1 MYKINKDFYPV
12 IIINFDSVDNNDD
25 TLEEYKKDYLK
36 LLINAKKDDVKLIMI
51 YNVMNPDMD
60 IDTTRLYNLYLFFQS
75 IKKDNFENVRKIC
88 ILNNNT
94 SINLM
99 IKSLTSLNKI
109 RDDVPFKIFSKE
121 TELLKYINNKYNKT
135 IFLS

>member
-1 MYKINKDFYPV
+1 MYKINNNFYPV

-36 LLINAKKDDVKLIMI
+36 LLINAKRDDVKLIMI
-51 YNVMNPDMD
+51 YNVMNLDMD
-60 IDTTRLYNLYLFFQS
+60 IDTTRSYNLYLFFQS

-88 ILNNNT
+88 IFNNNK

-99 IKSLTSLNKI
+99 IKTLTSLNKI
-109 RDDVPFKIFSKE
+109 RDDVSFKIFSKE

>member
-1 MYKINKDFYPV
+1 MYKINNNFYPV

-36 LLINAKKDDVKLIMI
+36 LLINAKRDDVKLIMI
-51 YNVMNPDMD
+51 YNVMNLEMD
-60 IDTTRLYNLYLFFQS
+60 IDTTRSYNLYLFFQN
-75 IKKDNFENVRKIC
+75 IKKENFENVRKIC

>member
-1 MYKINKDFYPV
+1 MKIQKASIFSF
-12 IIINFDSVDNNDD
+12 I
-25 TLEEYKKDYLK
+25 
-36 LLINAKKDDVKLIMI
+36 LLFLSFHLLNAQTINAKKDDVKLIMI
-51 YNVMNPDMD
+51 YNVMNLEMD
-60 IDTTRLYNLYLFFQS
+60 IDTTRSYNLYLFFQN
-75 IKKDNFENVRKIC
+75 IKKENFENVRKIC

>member
-51 YNVMNPDMD
+51 YNVMNLEMD
-60 IDTTRLYNLYLFFQS
+60 IDTTRSYNLYLFFQN
-75 IKKDNFENVRKIC
+75 IKKENFENVRKIC

>member
-1 MYKINKDFYPV
+1 MYKINNNFYPV

-25 TLEEYKKDYLK
+25 TLEKYKKDYLK
-36 LLINAKKDDVKLIMI
+36 LLINAKKDNIKLVMI
-51 YNVMNPDMD
+51 YNIINLDID
-60 IDTTRLYNLYLFFQS
+60 IDTTRSYNLYLFFQN
-75 IKKDNFENVRKIC
+75 IKKENFENVRKLC
-88 ILNNNT
+88 ILNNNK

-99 IKSLTSLNKI
+99 IKTLTSLNKI

>member
-12 IIINFDSVDNNDD
+12 IIINFDSIDNNDD

-36 LLINAKKDDVKLIMI
+36 LLINAKKDNIKLIMI
-51 YNVMNPDMD
+51 YNIIHLDVD
-60 IDTTRLYNLYLFFQS
+60 IDTTRLYKLHLFFQS
-75 IKKDNFENVRKIC
+75 IKKENFENVRKIC
-88 ILNNNT
+88 ILNNNS

-109 RDDVPFKIFSKE
+109 CDDVSFKTFSKE
-121 TELLKYINNKYNKT
+121 TELLKYINNKYSKT